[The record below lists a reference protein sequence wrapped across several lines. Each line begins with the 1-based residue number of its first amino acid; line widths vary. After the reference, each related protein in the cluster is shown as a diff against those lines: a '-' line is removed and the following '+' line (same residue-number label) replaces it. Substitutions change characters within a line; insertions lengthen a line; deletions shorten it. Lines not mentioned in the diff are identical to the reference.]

1 MKSIWY
7 ENISIKIDY
16 ILGIEEW
23 KDEDKTFF
31 FGEFQTDDQGSVVDG
46 SWKFF
51 FNTIEPHKKVY
62 KGDYVKG
69 KIFFLSQDDKN
80 YESLLSRE
88 KEIQKNL
95 NFRSIGKHDSFEISS
110 VKDRKEHGI
119 TILQDGS
126 SLWVDSYLDGIKEGP
141 HEEWVSNGDFDI
153 TLPHRIENFRNDKL
167 EGLCQYFW
175 DFCDHDGNPWPSYVM
190 DEIFEKECLPLERTT
205 NYKDGKKDGLERIY
219 IPYIFESPSEFNYEE
234 GHKEGAFKDWK
245 WIISPSASEDFV
257 YVKGKYK
264 DNLLEGPVVEYFKNG
279 EIYRR
284 SIFIKGKL
292 L

>member
-23 KDEDKTFF
+23 KDEGKTFF
-31 FGEFQTDDQGSVVDG
+31 LGEFQTDDQGSVVDG
-46 SWKFF
+46 SWEFF

-80 YESLLSRE
+80 YESLLSKE

-110 VKDRKEHGI
+110 FKDRKEHGI
-119 TILQDGS
+119 IIFQDGS
-126 SLWVDSYLDGIKEGP
+126 SLWVDSYLDGIKEGS

-153 TLPHRIENFRNDKL
+153 TLPHTIENFRNDKL

-190 DEIFEKECLPLERTT
+190 DEIFEKEMSSFRTQSLT
-205 NYKDGKKDGLERIY
+205 TRMEKRMVLKGFTSLIFLKVLQNLITKKGKKKELSKTGNGLFPPAHQRI
-219 IPYIFESPSEFNYEE
+219 
-234 GHKEGAFKDWK
+234 
-245 WIISPSASEDFV
+245 
-257 YVKGKYK
+257 
-264 DNLLEGPVVEYFKNG
+264 LCM
-279 EIYRR
+279 
-284 SIFIKGKL
+284 
-292 L
+292 